1 MSTTYKL
8 TSTSASDGAVYLDVP
23 ITGVIKSVNFALAM
37 TAGAGGVGQGSA
49 ELSRSPVNQIA
60 TNNPRGVLAH
70 AVIYTAAASQG
81 ASVNSTY
88 PNLAEPIHAGERLY
102 LNCGGLSANTAGLNY
117 TCFFTVF

>member
-8 TSTSASDGAVYLDVP
+8 TSGAASDGAVYLDVP
-23 ITGVIKSVNFALAM
+23 ITGVIKSANFALAM
-37 TAGAGGVGQGSA
+37 TAGAGGVGSGSA

-81 ASVNSTY
+81 SSVNIAH

-102 LNCGGLSANTAGLNY
+102 LNCAGLTANNGGMNY
-117 TCFFTVF
+117 SCFFTVF